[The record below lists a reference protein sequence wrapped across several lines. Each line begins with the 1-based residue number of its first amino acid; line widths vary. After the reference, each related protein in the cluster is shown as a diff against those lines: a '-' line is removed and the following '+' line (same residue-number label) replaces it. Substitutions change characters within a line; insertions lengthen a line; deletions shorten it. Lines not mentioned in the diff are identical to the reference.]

1 MSAFGESENL
11 VEDTQSNFA
20 DKSMYSK
27 VLTNRFYL
35 PAPLEPIVSNNPYSS
50 LIEYDNPNFTEI
62 NSGVSSSRLFTPEG
76 TKNTSS
82 PIFTENSERSHEVV
96 NILQSK
102 KEGSMEALATAY

>member
-1 MSAFGESENL
+1 MSAFGDSENL
-11 VEDTQSNFA
+11 VDDTQSNST

-50 LIEYDNPNFTEI
+50 LIEYDNPNFIETQT
-62 NSGVSSSRLFTPEG
+62 GVSSSRLSSSST
-76 TKNTSS
+76 NTRFSS
-82 PIFTENSERSHEVV
+82 PIFTSNSERGHEVV